1 MKLQDEQGFEP
12 KTFWILLLPLS
23 HWADG
28 SEAPDKLHI
37 AALCGAS
44 AELQLTLSL
53 YLEFGRGLHTM
64 LLYAVPLPWAQW
76 LSGKH

>member
-12 KTFWILLLPLS
+12 KTFLILLLTLS

-28 SEAPDKLHI
+28 SEAPDKQHI

-44 AELQLTLSL
+44 GKLQLILSP
-53 YLEFGRGLHTM
+53 YL
-64 LLYAVPLPWAQW
+64 
-76 LSGKH
+76 